1 MPLWKNGQFVEDDWR
16 FVADD
21 APLPD
26 DAPAFVT
33 LVRWRA
39 ERDTLA
45 ERNAPLGIVL
55 PPGSVWTDIADD
67 LGRFPAIA
75 VEIPKFADGRAFSM
89 ARLLRERDGYQGEVR
104 AVGGFFIDQVP
115 MLRRVGVDAFQTED
129 PRVIAALEA
138 GEWPEVPHYLQPAI
152 GDVPAPGE
160 SRPWARVPRP

>member
-33 LVRWRA
+33 LMRWRA

-45 ERNAPLGIVL
+45 ERNAPLGLVL

-129 PRVIAALEA
+129 PKVIAALEA

-152 GDVPAPGE
+152 GDVPAPGQT
-160 SRPWARVPRP
+160 RPWARVPRQ